1 MDKDGLSELSSDT
14 LSGIKRLID
23 EIRSFKC
30 VCVSLGSLFVLHL
43 SGKTMDSSVL
53 ISQQSTQDFRMLLQ
67 DVRLQALHRADGLPE
82 KEGKS
87 TGKHG
92 FQKNVD
98 AYR

>member
-1 MDKDGLSELSSDT
+1 
-14 LSGIKRLID
+14 
-23 EIRSFKC
+23 
-30 VCVSLGSLFVLHL
+30 
-43 SGKTMDSSVL
+43 MDSSVL

-98 AYR
+98 ASR

>member
-1 MDKDGLSELSSDT
+1 MTFLIIISKTTWFSSLVVKMTRFDQ
-14 LSGIKRLID
+14 
-23 EIRSFKC
+23 FC

-82 KEGKS
+82 EEKS
-87 TGKHG
+87 TGKPG
-92 FQKNVD
+92 FQKTVD
-98 AYR
+98 ASR